1 MWQYNYS
8 DDYLAHYGVLGM
20 KWGVRKDNRGQRTT
34 LSERIG
40 QKKID
45 KAEKYLGRKLQ
56 TNDGFRKDG
65 LDITKRGLKNVKQW
79 DEQNKR
85 YNKAKKKGDPSY
97 DYVRGFDLQ
106 YRNALS
112 VRDVDRLIKKMNQ
125 NRYLDV
131 RRELEKQH
139 KTKAGKKVAQR
150 ALRTI
155 GSTALILYA
164 QNELNI
170 R

>member
-34 LSERIG
+34 LSQRIG

-45 KAEKYLGRKLQ
+45 RAEKYLGRKLH

-65 LDITKRGLKNVKQW
+65 LDITKRRLKNVKQY

-85 YNKAKKKGDPSY
+85 YNKAKKKGDPVY
-97 DYVRGFDLQ
+97 DYVRGYDLK
-106 YRNALS
+106 YGNALS
-112 VRDVDRLIKKMNQ
+112 VKDVNRLIKKMNKNQ
-125 NRYLDV
+125 SLDV

-139 KTKAGKKVAQR
+139 RTKAGKKAAQR
-150 ALRTI
+150 ALLSI

-164 QNELNI
+164 QNGLNI